1 MCNLSRQHGRWWTAE
16 DGGSWAVRGGA
27 FTEKITRCKSIN
39 RLETASEHSRGVKGW
54 LNDMWWS
61 GELTCLVMWQLP
73 NNFLSH
79 HYCAASNCYVGV
91 IPPFTVTHR
100 WHSIRDRRWVP
111 TFFPAVAGRQAGV
124 HTGIL
129 AGLPHTHTLTVGGSL
144 ESSINLMPV
153 FLEKLGVEPHRHREN
168 MQMSPRKGLR
178 CN

>member
-1 MCNLSRQHGRWWTAE
+1 MMNFWTWRHFFFFPVNTINTATMCNLSRQHGRWWTAE

-27 FTEKITRCKSIN
+27 FTEKIMWCKSSN

-91 IPPFTVTHR
+91 MPPFTVTHR
-100 WHSIRDRRWVP
+100 WHSIRI
-111 TFFPAVAGRQAGV
+111 AGGCRCFSQQLLDNRQECTLESSLV
-124 HTGIL
+124 Y
-129 AGLPHTHTLTVGGSL
+129 HTHTHCHGRG
-144 ESSINLMPV
+144 
-153 FLEKLGVEPHRHREN
+153 
-168 MQMSPRKGLR
+168 
-178 CN
+178 